1 MADPDQ
7 KYPDRHPRTGILRAY
22 ETHADE
28 LKRFISRLLGQDHRD
43 VEDVM
48 QEAFLR
54 AYHAESAKTIDQP
67 KSFLFRIARNV
78 AIDQMRQKTRKPTDF
93 LGDLDDNSVIAGEW
107 TLEDE
112 ISAQQKL
119 EIHCAAAAALPP
131 KCRRVYLMRKVYA
144 MSYRE
149 IAEAL
154 NISVSTVETHLEKGF
169 ARCQAY
175 VAARL
180 DEAVAVKHQLET
192 RRDSE
197 NE

>member
-1 MADPDQ
+1 MTDANEQ
-7 KYPDRHPRTGILRAY
+7 YPKRNPSGILRAY
-22 ETHADE
+22 ETHADA
-28 LKRFISRLLGQDHRD
+28 LKRFISRLIGQDHRD

-54 AYHAESAKTIDQP
+54 AYHAESVKTIDQP

-78 AIDQMRQKTRKPTDF
+78 AVDQMRQKIRKPTDF
-93 LGDLDDNSVIAGEW
+93 LGDSDDDSVIAGEW

-149 IAEAL
+149 IAEVL

-180 DEAVAVKHQLET
+180 DEGEGVTSIGNKT
-192 RRDSE
+192 RERK
-197 NE
+197 